1 MLSGK
6 TTGEHDNW
14 INSYEE
20 AVTSDN
26 RIELFLFHKG
36 PEQIL

>member
-1 MLSGK
+1 MG
-6 TTGEHDNW
+6 GHDNW

-26 RIELFLFHKG
+26 RIELFFHKG
-36 PEQIL
+36 SEQIL